1 MDPGAHIVKSPAI
14 TGGER
19 RLLAVVLLGRAMAGD
34 DPGPS
39 EEVLRRAIGPYGGRL
54 EPLAEGSTLVVLKA
68 DCQVATD
75 QAAQAARC
83 ALTLRALAK
92 DRPMALAMGRAE
104 STSKLP
110 GDVLDRA
117 ARLLS
122 HAANAPGDPP
132 PISLDDV
139 SAGLLDARFDVIER
153 EVGMMLRGERALL
166 EGARTL
172 LGRPTAYIGRT
183 WELNALT
190 GILDECIAE
199 PRAGAVMVIAEPGM
213 GKSRLG
219 AEFVRRVKERHGEVS
234 IWIGRG
240 DALRTGSTFDL
251 LAQALRGVFGIRGN
265 EPLPER
271 RDKIRS
277 RVAEHV
283 PTGEQDRVTEFL
295 GELVGA
301 PFPGEGE
308 GGAALR
314 AARQDARLMSEQMH
328 RAWLDFLQA
337 ETRAHPVLLL
347 LEDLHW
353 SDFGTLR
360 FIETAL
366 REQRHQPWMVL
377 ALGRPDVFEVFPR
390 LWAGRQD
397 VQEIRLK
404 RLGRQASERLV
415 RHALGDG
422 VGPETIAR
430 LVHQADGNAFYLE
443 ELIRAVAEGKDAD
456 LPETVLA
463 MAETGLARLPLESRR
478 VLRAASVFGEVCWD
492 GGVVVL
498 LGGAMEAVTAS
509 TPLGKLVEQELLV
522 VRPESRFPGEREL
535 MFRHVLTRE
544 AAYVTLLE
552 ADRKLGHRLAGE
564 WLEQHGEPDPMVL
577 ARHFARAGEPAR
589 ATQYHADAAS
599 QASFLE
605 DAPENVRTLT
615 LVRARPGGPDT
626 GKGQP

>member
-1 MDPGAHIVKSPAI
+1 MHVVKGPAI
-14 TGGER
+14 TSGER
-19 RLLAVVLLGRAMAGD
+19 RLLAVVLLGRAMAGA

-39 EEVLRRAIGPYGGRL
+39 EEALRRAIGPYGGRL

-68 DCQVATD
+68 DRQVATD

-83 ALTLRALAK
+83 ALTLRVLAR

-104 STSKLP
+104 STGKLP
-110 GDVLDRA
+110 GGDVLDRA
-117 ARLLS
+117 LRLVS
-122 HAANAPGDPP
+122 QAANAPGDPP
-132 PISLDDV
+132 PIALDAT

-153 EVGMMLRGERALL
+153 EDGMILRGEHALN
-166 EGARTL
+166 EGMRPL
-172 LGRPTAYIGRT
+172 LGRPPAYIGRT

-190 GILDECIAE
+190 GILEECIAE

-219 AEFVRRVKERHGEVS
+219 AEFVRRVQERHGEVS
-234 IWIGRG
+234 IWVGRG
-240 DALRTGSTFDL
+240 DSRRTGSTFDL
-251 LAQALRGVFGIRGN
+251 LGQVLRGVFGIRGD

-277 RVAEHV
+277 RVVEHV
-283 PTGEQDRVTEFL
+283 AAGDQDRVTEFL

-301 PFPGEGE
+301 PFPGDGE
-308 GGAALR
+308 VGAALR
-314 AARQDARLMSEQMH
+314 AARQSARLMSEQMH

-337 ETRAHPVLLL
+337 ETRAHPVLFL

-377 ALGRPDVFEVFPR
+377 ALGRPDVFEIFPR
-390 LWAGRQD
+390 LWAGRKD
-397 VQEIRLK
+397 VQEIRLQ

-415 RHALGDG
+415 RHVLGDG
-422 VGPETIAR
+422 VEPATMER
-430 LVHQADGNAFYLE
+430 LVHQADGNVFYLE
-443 ELIRAVAEGKDAD
+443 ELIRAVAERKGAA

-498 LGGAMEAVTAS
+498 LGGAIEAVAAS
-509 TPLGKLVEQELLV
+509 TPLTKLVEQELLV
-522 VRPESRFPGEREL
+522 ARPESRLSGEREL
-535 MFRHVLTRE
+535 AFRHALVRE
-544 AAYVTLLE
+544 AAYLTLLE
-552 ADRKLGHRLAGE
+552 ADRKLGHLLAGE
-564 WLEQHGEPDPMVL
+564 WLEQHQEADPRVV
-577 ARHFARAGEPAR
+577 AGHFERGGEPAR
-589 ATQYHADAAS
+589 AARYSADPDNQMS
-599 QASFLE
+599 LHE
-605 DAPENVRTLT
+605 DVPENAQALT
-615 LVRARPGGPDT
+615 PARARPG
-626 GKGQP
+626 KGDAEKGRP